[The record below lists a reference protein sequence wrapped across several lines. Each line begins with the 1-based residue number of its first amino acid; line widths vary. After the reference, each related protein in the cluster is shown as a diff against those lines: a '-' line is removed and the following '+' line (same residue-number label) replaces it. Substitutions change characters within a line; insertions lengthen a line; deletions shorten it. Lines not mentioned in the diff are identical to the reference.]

1 MIYYFIA
8 LLIVLFDQI
17 LKYWIHNQFALG
29 EKMEIIP
36 SFLSLTHVQNTG
48 AAWSILE
55 GHMWFFYIVTLLVV
69 GVVIYSM
76 QKPRNHPLMQ
86 TALAFILGGAIGNFI
101 DRLLHRYVIDMF
113 MVEFIDFPVFNIADM
128 ALTIGVVLMFI
139 FILFFDP
146 ESKK

>member
-29 EKMEIIP
+29 EKTEIIP